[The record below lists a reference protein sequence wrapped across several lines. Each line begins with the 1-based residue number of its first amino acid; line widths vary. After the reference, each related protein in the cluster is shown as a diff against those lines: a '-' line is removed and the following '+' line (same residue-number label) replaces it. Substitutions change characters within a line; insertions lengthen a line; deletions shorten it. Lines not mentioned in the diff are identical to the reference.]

1 MQAQRRKSTVQSL
14 AKGKTTF
21 YRPKFYPFN
30 KIKIKQFSQEEIAIN
45 SHTLAPAFHLNTL
58 KHFFL
63 LQKNFTINIF
73 LDYSA

>member
-21 YRPKFYPFN
+21 YRPKIYPFN
-30 KIKIKQFSQEEIAIN
+30 KIIKIKQFSQEEIAIN
-45 SHTLAPAFHLNTL
+45 SPTFAPAFHLNTL

-63 LQKNFTINIF
+63 PQKKFHN
-73 LDYSA
+73 

>member
-21 YRPKFYPFN
+21 YRKFIHLI

-45 SHTLAPAFHLNTL
+45 SPTLAPAFHLNTL
-58 KHFFL
+58 KHFFFP
-63 LQKNFTINIF
+63 QKNFTINIF
-73 LDYSA
+73 LDHSA